1 MSSELE
7 NMISRP
13 ERRGLERI
21 NHAKQQ
27 DALIMG
33 FSIKKSKTIK
43 SWILKLS
50 K

>member
-33 FSIKKSKTIK
+33 FSNKKIQNN
-43 SWILKLS
+43 
-50 K
+50 